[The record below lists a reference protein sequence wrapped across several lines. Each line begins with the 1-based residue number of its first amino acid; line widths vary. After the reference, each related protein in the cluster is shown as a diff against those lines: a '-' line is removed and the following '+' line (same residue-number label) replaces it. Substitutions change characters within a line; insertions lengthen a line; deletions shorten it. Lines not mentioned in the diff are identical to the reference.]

1 MKDELKSTIGDL
13 YQQIAGE
20 ESTAFGDLL
29 AKIPG
34 LDGYMERER
43 RREADSIL
51 RQTIVGRLEQVRLQ
65 LSDVHHTLSRDIALA
80 MDYAESLGRAETRLM
95 GLMGKIKDAPVGYAG
110 YFDAIKVKEDDLARI
125 YAFDNEMLVY
135 VDQIAADVDTLQE
148 AVNRGAQIDAAI
160 SQLNE
165 DLGLANETF
174 AGRTEVMRGIG

>member
-1 MKDELKSTIGDL
+1 MKDDLKSTIGDL
-13 YQQIAGE
+13 YQKIAGE

-125 YAFDNEMLVY
+125 YAFDNEMLVH

-165 DLGLANETF
+165 DLGLANENF